1 MANVIWLS
9 HAMILR
15 LQETQIVTESHAAG
29 ERGVGGWRGE
39 AGTLIVFR
47 TVTPPTLRK
56 AHL

>member
-29 ERGVGGWRGE
+29 ERGWGWGGGGVGL
-39 AGTLIVFR
+39 AL
-47 TVTPPTLRK
+47 
-56 AHL
+56 